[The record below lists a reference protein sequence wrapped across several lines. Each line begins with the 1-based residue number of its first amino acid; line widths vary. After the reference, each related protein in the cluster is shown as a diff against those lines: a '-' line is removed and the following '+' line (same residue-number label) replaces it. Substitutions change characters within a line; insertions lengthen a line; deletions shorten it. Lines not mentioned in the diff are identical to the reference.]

1 MWKQIRA
8 RTIIC
13 GVLVA
18 AVAVV
23 ALAITTLPDTAYAAD
38 NDPITG
44 KPAQQ
49 SSVLDYVNSGYQF
62 MAVVGGL
69 LAVMML
75 IYAGYRYMTSYGDP
89 EKIADA
95 KDIVEKA
102 FIGLA
107 LLILA
112 AVILNTVNP
121 RTSQDLCTP
130 GQPGCGTIDF
140 SKPKGK

>member
-1 MWKQIRA
+1 MRA

-23 ALAITTLPDTAYAAD
+23 ALAITTLPDTAYAA
-38 NDPITG
+38 NDPITR
-44 KPAQQ
+44 KSAQD

-62 MAVVGGL
+62 MAVIGGL
-69 LAVMML
+69 LAIMML

-121 RTSQDLCTP
+121 RTSENLCTP
-130 GQPGCGTIDF
+130 GQPGCGSIDF
-140 SKPKGK
+140 SQPDGK